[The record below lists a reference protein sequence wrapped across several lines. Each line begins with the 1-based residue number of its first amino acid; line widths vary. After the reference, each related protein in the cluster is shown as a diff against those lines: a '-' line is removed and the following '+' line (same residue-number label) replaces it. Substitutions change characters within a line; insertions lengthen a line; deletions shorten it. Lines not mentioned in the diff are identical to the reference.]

1 MKKIIFFDIDGTII
15 SEDENAYLPE
25 STLRAI
31 SLAQKNGCYTYINT
45 GRTICNIEKRIR
57 DIGFDGYIC
66 GCGTYIEHRGENIF
80 YHKTPDDVCR
90 LIEDTVKKCRAIP
103 VYEGKD
109 ALYYDG
115 EFEKDARIIMFTN
128 EFLKRGASFFKT
140 QEKKNFGFD
149 KFIVWTD
156 ENTDK
161 ELLCSVISRY
171 YTIIDRGN
179 GLLENVPKGFSKAT
193 GIYKILDILGID
205 ISDAYAVGDSM
216 NDLSMLQAVPNSIA
230 MGQGVSVHKYVSY
243 ITDDIYHDGIWNA
256 LRHFELI

>member
-1 MKKIIFFDIDGTII
+1 
-15 SEDENAYLPE
+15 
-25 STLRAI
+25 
-31 SLAQKNGCYTYINT
+31 
-45 GRTICNIEKRIR
+45 
-57 DIGFDGYIC
+57 
-66 GCGTYIEHRGENIF
+66 
-80 YHKTPDDVCR
+80 
-90 LIEDTVKKCRAIP
+90 
-103 VYEGKD
+103 
-109 ALYYDG
+109 
-115 EFEKDARIIMFTN
+115 MFTN

-216 NDLSMLQAVPNSIA
+216 NDLSMLQAVTNSIA